1 MPINTF
7 KERKRKPQLDL
18 LVSTKRD
25 WEVVALWFQFL
36 FLQPSFGQRSNHV
49 LHKTARDLGQ
59 QVFTLEE
66 RLLSATCWRQT
77 NLANPLL
84 TWPFLSFD
92 TPPCKRRDPED
103 DKTGLEGTEREKLHL
118 MEGKFRDALMLL
130 LQLRNKVT
138 PPPPR
143 PPPPRPLPPSDRCVA
158 CCHRG
163 IIDFVAIALI

>member
-25 WEVVALWFQFL
+25 GEVVALWFQFL

-49 LHKTARDLGQ
+49 LHKTDLGQ
-59 QVFTLEE
+59 QVCTLEE

-84 TWPFLSFD
+84 T
-92 TPPCKRRDPED
+92 
-103 DKTGLEGTEREKLHL
+103 
-118 MEGKFRDALMLL
+118 
-130 LQLRNKVT
+130 
-138 PPPPR
+138 
-143 PPPPRPLPPSDRCVA
+143 
-158 CCHRG
+158 
-163 IIDFVAIALI
+163 